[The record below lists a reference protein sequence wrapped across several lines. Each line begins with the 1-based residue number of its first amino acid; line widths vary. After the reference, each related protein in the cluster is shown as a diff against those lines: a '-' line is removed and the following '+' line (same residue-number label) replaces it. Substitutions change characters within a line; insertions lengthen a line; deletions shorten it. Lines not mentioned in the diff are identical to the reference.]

1 MAVTGTPETCQELDR
16 MGHVHEAGGEG
27 KDSHKPSTL
36 KWALQGSHHPAQ
48 PFHSGKTGGSP
59 LGAALLFPARPSP
72 AIPSVGSSSAGARAE
87 LQSIPEGMALPG
99 RAAWLKGL
107 HIRCP

>member
-1 MAVTGTPETCQELDR
+1 
-16 MGHVHEAGGEG
+16 MGHVHVAGEEG

-36 KWALQGSHHPAQ
+36 KWALQRSQHPAQ

-59 LGAALLFPARPSP
+59 LGAAVLFPTRPSP

-87 LQSIPEGMALPG
+87 LQSIPEGNGSARTCCMV
-99 RAAWLKGL
+99 KGFTY
-107 HIRCP
+107 